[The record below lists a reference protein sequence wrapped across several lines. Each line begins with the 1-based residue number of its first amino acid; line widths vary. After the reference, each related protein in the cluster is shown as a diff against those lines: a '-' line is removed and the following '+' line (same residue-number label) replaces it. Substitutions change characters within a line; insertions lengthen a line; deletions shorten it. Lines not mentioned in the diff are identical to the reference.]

1 MEIFSPEGKC
11 QHSLALIPSVINRN
25 ILLLYKNQILSCGGL
40 TTTNCYIYFPKNNTW
55 NLYAIGPSDNYYSSN
70 AVYQGKFYLSK
81 AETTTPLT
89 KIYDLATKTW
99 TSSWPIPPDV
109 SYLGCLVQWED
120 SFIRFGGQSNLRE
133 ILQYNITLKTWTSL
147 NSSSFPM
154 DVWRSGCATLPN
166 KKIFIMGGINSPKE
180 YAIYDVVTNSW
191 PIYSQLIIRQY
202 DVSVLV
208 LSNRVFALTG
218 GSQSIIQEYYYLNDT
233 FTSLSLKL
241 KTIRTN
247 YPGIL
252 SVPANLFSYLP
263 GGCIGIK

>member
-1 MEIFSPEGKC
+1 M
-11 QHSLALIPSVINRN
+11 PSVINRH
-25 ILLLYKNQILSCGGL
+25 ILLLYKKQILSCGGL
-40 TTTNCYIYFPKNNTW
+40 TTTNCYIYFPLNNTW
-55 NLYAIGPSDNYYSSN
+55 DLYAIGPSDNYYSSN

-81 AETTTPLT
+81 AENSIPLA
-89 KIYDLATKTW
+89 KVFDPANKAW

-166 KKIFIMGGINSPKE
+166 KKIFIMGNIYNGKN
-180 YAIYDVVTNSW
+180 YAVYDVVTNSW
-191 PIYSQLIIRQY
+191 PIFSQATIGQF
-202 DVSVLV
+202 DASVLV
-208 LSNRVFALTG
+208 LSNRVFVLTG
-218 GSQSIIQEYYYLNDT
+218 GLQSIIQEYDYLNDT
-233 FTSLSLKL
+233 FLNLPITL
-241 KTIRTN
+241 KTFRMS

-252 SVPANLFSYLP
+252 AVPAKLFSHLP
-263 GGCIGIK
+263 GGCIEIK